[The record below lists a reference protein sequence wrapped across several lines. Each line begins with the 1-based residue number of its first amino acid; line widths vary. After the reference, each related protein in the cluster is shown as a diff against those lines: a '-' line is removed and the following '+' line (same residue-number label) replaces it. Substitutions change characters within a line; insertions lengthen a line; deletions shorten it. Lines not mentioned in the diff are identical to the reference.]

1 MDAGRDGRGGGA
13 DARASRP
20 RPVRLPRRQPRQLL
34 PHDPERQGAQR
45 DVAAGRGNGRAR
57 GDGDRGDGA
66 GVGVDNAT
74 LWLQRLRLRR
84 TVANPIWKT

>member
-1 MDAGRDGRGGGA
+1 MSLMLDRTDPISFDCRTANLANYLPMIPSGR
-13 DARASRP
+13 
-20 RPVRLPRRQPRQLL
+20 
-34 PHDPERQGAQR
+34 GAQR
-45 DVAAGRGNGRAR
+45 DASAGRGNGRAR